1 MTDTYRVDPNHSGIR
16 LVVLLAIGLGITA
29 GLLGV
34 PALLRRMGLPAGLP
48 LLIGIVAA
56 AVLAAGF
63 SWITEHIL
71 RRVWPSG
78 RTLEVGEDR
87 VILHERRGS
96 DISIDWGDGLGVLSW
111 RFRITTRRAWVPRGW
126 YCLAFCLKRES
137 DSITVYTFASPK
149 AAEEVTGWHS
159 FVELI
164 PRKQAP
170 DVGKEVF
177 AGQEH
182 LRAAEEQRW
191 WAGAEMRLEDFEA
204 LACRVKANVPDWP
217 GDRA

>member
-16 LVVLLAIGLGITA
+16 LAVLLAIGLGIAA

-34 PALLRRMGLPAGLP
+34 PALLRQVGLPAGLP
-48 LLIGIVAA
+48 LLVGIFAA
-56 AVLAAGF
+56 ATLAAGL

-78 RTLEVGEDR
+78 RTLEVSKDG
-87 VILHERRGS
+87 VVLHERRGR
-96 DISIDWGDGLGVLSW
+96 DISIDWGDGLDVLSW
-111 RFRITTRRAWVPRGW
+111 RFRINTRRAWVPKGW
-126 YCLAFCLKRES
+126 YCLAFCLRRES

-164 PRKQAP
+164 PRRQAS
-170 DVGKEVF
+170 DVAEEVF

-191 WAGAEMRLEDFEA
+191 WAGAELQFEDFEA
-204 LACRVKANVPDWP
+204 LTCHVKAYVPGWP